1 MKESD
6 KKISIIADGDLTIEA
21 QNISIKSKMQTSIES
36 GTGMALKSDGIANI
50 ESTGPATIKGAIVNI
65 NP

>member
-1 MKESD
+1 
-6 KKISIIADGDLTIEA
+6 
-21 QNISIKSKMQTSIES
+21 MQTSIES